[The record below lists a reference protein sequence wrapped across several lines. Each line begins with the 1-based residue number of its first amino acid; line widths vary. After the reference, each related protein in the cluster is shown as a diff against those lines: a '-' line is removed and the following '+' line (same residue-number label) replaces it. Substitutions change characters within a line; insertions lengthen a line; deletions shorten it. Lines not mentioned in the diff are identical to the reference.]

1 LKQRVAAL
9 VALAD
14 FKARAG
20 GEGTAREDG
29 APDHMARLQ
38 SVFRAHESL
47 AGVLVTLVDDLNFD
61 LLMQSEDAVKRS
73 SKAVKDLVANQIV
86 GLRNAL
92 EIAAQ
97 THLVA
102 SVLSEASVAREAAML
117 NPFRERFKALSESLA
132 KSTKTL
138 DDAAI
143 KTAIADLLAFGSG
156 SGNVLELREREL
168 AAATRADAAIE
179 QNRGI
184 QRELDRAVAAVVGDI
199 EQAQLVGDLAHNR
212 IVLIIVAVLSLIAS
226 GAIAVLYVQRSLVR
240 RLCGVCAAM
249 RQLAAG
255 DVRLEVPA
263 VADRDEIGEMARAV
277 VVFRDAA
284 VEKEHMAEQASEQR
298 RASEEAQATAAGAQR
313 RNAEVQA
320 QVIGALKAG
329 LVEVSAGDLTFRLAD
344 DFPAAYAE
352 VRDEFNR
359 TIARLRE
366 TIEVLSA
373 STREVAGAAT
383 EISSSTIDLSQRT
396 EEQAATL
403 EQTSAS
409 LEEISTVVGRNAEN
423 AQQASAS
430 AGNARAI
437 ADRNGQVVAKA
448 VEAMA
453 RIEDSSRRIADIIG
467 VIDEIARQ
475 TNLLALNAAVE
486 AARAGEAGRGFAVV
500 ASEVRSLA
508 QRSSQAA
515 KDIKALITS
524 SAGEV
529 QDGVELVNT
538 AGAALTEI
546 VTAIAAVAETV
557 SGIASASAEQ
567 ASGLAQINKALAQ
580 MDETTQQNSALV
592 EENAATAQMLDRQ
605 AKTMDEQVGFF
616 RCEAAGAR
624 VAPIG
629 RRVAGARLGT
639 RLGAS

>member
-1 LKQRVAAL
+1 
-9 VALAD
+9 
-14 FKARAG
+14 
-20 GEGTAREDG
+20 
-29 APDHMARLQ
+29 
-38 SVFRAHESL
+38 
-47 AGVLVTLVDDLNFD
+47 
-61 LLMQSEDAVKRS
+61 
-73 SKAVKDLVANQIV
+73 
-86 GLRNAL
+86 
-92 EIAAQ
+92 
-97 THLVA
+97 
-102 SVLSEASVAREAAML
+102 
-117 NPFRERFKALSESLA
+117 
-132 KSTKTL
+132 
-138 DDAAI
+138 
-143 KTAIADLLAFGSG
+143 
-156 SGNVLELREREL
+156 
-168 AAATRADAAIE
+168 
-179 QNRGI
+179 
-184 QRELDRAVAAVVGDI
+184 VVGDI

-240 RLCGVCAAM
+240 RLCAVCAAM

-366 TIEVLSA
+366 TIEVLS
-373 STREVAGAAT
+373 
-383 EISSSTIDLSQRT
+383 QRT

-467 VIDEIARQ
+467 VIDEIAFQ

-486 AARAGEAGRGFAVV
+486 AARAGEQGRGFAVV
-500 ASEVRSLA
+500 ASEVRNLA
-508 QRSSQAA
+508 QRS
-515 KDIKALITS
+515 
-524 SAGEV
+524 
-529 QDGVELVNT
+529 
-538 AGAALTEI
+538 AGAAKEI
-546 VTAIAAVAETV
+546 KTLINESMEKVKVGAALVNDSGQAIAQIMDSAKRVTDIV
-557 SGIASASAEQ
+557 SEIASANDEQ
-567 ASGLAQINKALAQ
+567 ASGIEQVNRAVAGMEN
-580 MDETTQQNSALV
+580 TTQQNAALV
-592 EENAATAQMLDRQ
+592 EEAAA
-605 AKTMDEQVGFF
+605 AGKAMDSQTQHLVLQVGFF
-616 RCEAAGAR
+616 KADEEA
-624 VAPIG
+624 
-629 RRVAGARLGT
+629 RRAA
-639 RLGAS
+639 